1 MRRCLCAMLF
11 SCVFLN
17 FAIGTLTAGDL
28 TTAQAQQLVSVA
40 QSAKPGAKPSEATL
54 SIDGKNVVFT
64 VVCDAVGNVIARPIP
79 GPDSAGVIMSQV
91 SIQMRANAKGILM
104 PASLVVVSSNQTI
117 ASYSVQLNQDGTIA
131 SLYQAGTFTG
141 GAGGGIASKD
151 VEGGIGGNHGGNNDG
166 NNDGTKPSKDAV
178 TNTSRNS
185 STGLPA
191 DRYPSFTS
199 GQLALPAGAGTGEVS
214 HSTP

>member
-79 GPDSAGVIMSQV
+79 GPDSAGVVISQV

-151 VEGGIGGNHGGNNDG
+151 VEGGIGGNHGGN
-166 NNDGTKPSKDAV
+166 DGTKPSKDAV
-178 TNTSRNS
+178 TNTSRDS
-185 STGLPA
+185 STVLPA

>member
-17 FAIGTLTAGDL
+17 FAIGTLTASDL

-54 SIDGKNVVFT
+54 SIDGKNVVFS

-79 GPDSAGVIMSQV
+79 GPDSAGVIISQV

-151 VEGGIGGNHGGNNDG
+151 VEGGIGGNNDG
-166 NNDGTKPSKDAV
+166 KKPSKDAV
-178 TNTSRNS
+178 TNTSRDS
-185 STGLPA
+185 STVLPA

-199 GQLALPAGAGTGEVS
+199 GQLALPAGAGIGEVS